1 MGDKLC
7 RLRTL
12 LSATVALG
20 ISACT
25 SGESPTGP
33 GIAGDLPPAAP
44 SFALAPNTWSAKAP
58 LPVGLARVAAGMAHN
73 SAGQSIVY
81 VFGGERDGL
90 GTIGGR
96 VLSYNV
102 ATNTWTYQRS
112 NVPSRA

>member
-44 SFALAPNTWSAKAP
+44 SFALAPQHLEREGSFTRGSSQ
-58 LPVGLARVAAGMAHN
+58 GRC
-73 SAGQSIVY
+73 
-81 VFGGERDGL
+81 RDGAQL
-90 GTIGGR
+90 RRPIDR
-96 VLSYNV
+96 LCLR
-102 ATNTWTYQRS
+102 W
-112 NVPSRA
+112 